1 MKSLKYIN
9 VALAA
14 LIMLTTSASITPAQP
29 PDFIKQQ
36 VKSEVVAPQK
46 IIDAALRNARSD
58 WGLRKNSGKIIN
70 TKRAKWAPDC
80 GNIPLPLCDVAVF
93 TGWNVTIADGNKYWH
108 YFVSDSVNQ
117 VILIGRDPQNRTS
130 ASVPKPVM
138 DNILNM
144 ASKHLE
150 LPKNVL
156 LIKQVQ
162 WKTWTNICVQF
173 ALPYARCRTDDNQLG
188 WRVVIE
194 GKPGKEYVYLASEKG
209 EQARTEATKTLA
221 TRNDLM
227 PNSWATNIA
236 KTASKRF
243 KIPSNRVYLL
253 NAEQQYNQNQG
264 NYFWNVA
271 VDVKQNAFLTYELD
285 TSGNITKQP

>member
-1 MKSLKYIN
+1 MKTLKYVN
-9 VALAA
+9 AALAA
-14 LIMLTTSASITPAQP
+14 LIMLTTSVSITTAQP
-29 PDFIKQQ
+29 PDSIKQQ

-46 IIDAALRNARSD
+46 ITDAVMRNARSN
-58 WGLRKNSGKIIN
+58 WGLGKNSGKIIN
-70 TKRAKWAPDC
+70 TKRAKWSPDC
-80 GNIPLPLCDVAVF
+80 GNIPLALCDVAVF
-93 TGWNVTIADGNKYWH
+93 TGWNVTIADGNKYWD
-108 YFVSDSVNQ
+108 YFVSDSVDQ
-117 VILIGRDPQNRTS
+117 VILIGRDPQNRTNV
-130 ASVPKPVM
+130 SVPKPVM

-150 LPKNVL
+150 LSKNVL

-162 WKTWTNICVQF
+162 RKTWTNICLEF

-253 NAEQQYNQNQG
+253 SAEQQYNQNQG

-271 VDVKQNAFLTYELD
+271 VDVKQNAFVTYELD